1 MKILITVFIGGGIGS
16 ALRYIFQLFIPS
28 NTFPW
33 STLTANLLSCL
44 IVGFILSQPSKIK
57 DFQLYKTFIIT
68 GFCGGLSTFSGII
81 KEEYQFINIQEYL
94 LALGYCVLSFT
105 LGIISILGGLWIGK
119 QNQLI

>member
-1 MKILITVFIGGGIGS
+1 MKILIAVFVGGGFGS
-16 ALRYIFQLFIPS
+16 VLRYIFQLFIPS

-33 STLTANLLSCL
+33 ATLTANLLSCL

-57 DFQLYKTFIIT
+57 DFQFYKTFIIT

-81 KEEYQFINIQEYL
+81 REEYQFINIQEYL

-105 LGIISILGGLWIGK
+105 LGIISILGGLWLGK
-119 QNQLI
+119 QN